1 MIIFLV
7 VGADNE
13 KRLRNTDLKHLDNN
27 AWYIESLYVL
37 LELCKFIFLRH
48 LFLELE

>member
-1 MIIFLV
+1 M
-7 VGADNE
+7 VGDDNE

-27 AWYIESLYVL
+27 AWYIEILYML
-37 LELCKFIFLRH
+37 LELFKFIFLHH